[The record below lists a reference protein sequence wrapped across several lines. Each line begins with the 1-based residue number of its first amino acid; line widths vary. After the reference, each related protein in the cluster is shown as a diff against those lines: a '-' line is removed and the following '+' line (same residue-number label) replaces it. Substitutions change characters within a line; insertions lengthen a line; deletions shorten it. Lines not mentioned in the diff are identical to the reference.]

1 MAKKSAL
8 GRGLGALLPV
18 EKEEGKN
25 VVESGLK
32 DRAVA
37 TEEKGAISGID
48 ISLISP
54 NPYQPRVDFDQ
65 DELNE
70 LIASIKQLGVI
81 QPITVRE
88 RKDGYE
94 IISGERRYRASKEA
108 GLKSIPAYIR
118 KASTQEMIEMAVVEN
133 IQRSNLNP
141 IEIALGYQRL
151 IDECHLTQEQVAHR
165 VGKNRT
171 TVTNTLRLLS
181 LTDEVK
187 AALIAKKISAG
198 HARVLVTLD
207 PSKQQEL
214 LSKITKRQLSVRDTE
229 AMAKILGEVKTSK
242 TLPTPPRSEL
252 ADRDQLELN
261 EMTNRLRSS
270 LSTQIRINHKKSGQ
284 GVIEIDYFD
293 VEELDR
299 IIETI
304 LKGA

>member
-32 DRAVA
+32 DKPADL
-37 TEEKGAISGID
+37 KDPAISGIEL
-48 ISLISP
+48 SKISP
-54 NPYQPRVDFDQ
+54 NPYQPRVDFDK

-70 LIASIKQLGVI
+70 LVASIKQLGVI
-81 QPITVRE
+81 QPITVRKK
-88 RKDGYE
+88 KDGYE
-94 IISGERRYRASKEA
+94 LISGERRFRASAEA
-108 GLKSIPAYIR
+108 GLKSIPAYVR

-133 IQRSNLNP
+133 IQRSDLNP
-141 IEIALGYQRL
+141 IEVAMGYQRL
-151 IDECHLTQEQVAHR
+151 IDECDLTQEQVAHR

-181 LTDEVK
+181 LSAEVK
-187 AALIAKKISAG
+187 AALKNGKISAG
-198 HARVLVTLD
+198 HARVLVTLNED
-207 PSKQQEL
+207 QQKDL
-214 LSKITKRQLSVRDTE
+214 LNRIVRRQLSVRDTE
-229 AMAKILGEVKTSK
+229 ALAKVLGGVKTGKSKPKSK
-242 TLPTPPRSEL
+242 TTEV

-261 EMTNRLRSS
+261 SLTDRLRSG
-270 LSTQIRINHKKSGQ
+270 LSTQIRINHSKSGK

-293 VEELDR
+293 TEELER
-299 IIETI
+299 IIEII

>member
-18 EKEEGKN
+18 EKEDGKD

-32 DRAVA
+32 DKKPSSKQEPSIV
-37 TEEKGAISGID
+37 GIELSK
-48 ISLISP
+48 IKP
-54 NPYQPRVDFDQ
+54 NPFQPRIDFDAK
-65 DELNE
+65 ELEE
-70 LIASIKQLGVI
+70 LVSSIKQLGVI
-81 QPITVRE
+81 QPITVRQT
-88 RKDGYE
+88 KNGYE
-94 IISGERRYRASKEA
+94 IISGERRFRASKEA
-108 GLKSIPAYIR
+108 GLKEIPAYVR
-118 KASTQEMIEMAVVEN
+118 KASKQEMIEMAVVEN

-141 IEIALGYQRL
+141 IEVANGYQRL
-151 IDECHLTQEQVAHR
+151 IDECSLTQEQVAKR

-181 LTDEVK
+181 LSDEVQE
-187 AALIAKKISAG
+187 ALKKGKISAG

-207 PSKQQEL
+207 PRNQKDL
-214 LSKITKRQLSVRDTE
+214 LARITRRQLSVRDTE
-229 AMAKILGEVKTSK
+229 ALAKILSESKTSEPKKK
-242 TLPTPPRSEL
+242 TNKDVLG
-252 ADRDQLELN
+252 DRDQLEL
-261 EMTNRLRSS
+261 EKLTNRLRSG
-270 LSTQIRINHKKSGQ
+270 LSTQIRINHGKSGK